1 MKKGKGKGRSSSSG
15 IGGAIASG
23 VKEIGGAVLDAGKEA
38 VKEAVAAGAR
48 SAVMSYRGLN
58 NYLYCFGGFLI
69 INVVYWAGKTLFY
82 LSRPL

>member
-1 MKKGKGKGRSSSSG
+1 MTNCCKTRLVEWREMKKGKGKGRSSSSG

-48 SAVMSYRGLN
+48 SAVMSLIASYNLFN
-58 NYLYCFGGFLI
+58 NIC
-69 INVVYWAGKTLFY
+69 
-82 LSRPL
+82 